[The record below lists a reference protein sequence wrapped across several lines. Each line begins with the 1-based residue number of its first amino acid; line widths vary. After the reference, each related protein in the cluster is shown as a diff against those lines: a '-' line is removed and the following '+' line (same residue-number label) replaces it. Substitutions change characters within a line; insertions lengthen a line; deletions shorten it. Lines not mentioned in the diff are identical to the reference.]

1 MCWDSS
7 SNLWTLFCLQDGA
20 PVIFTCR
27 FVFGCT
33 GYYNYSHGYEPTFPG
48 REHYRG
54 LIVHPQK
61 WPERLDYSNKKVV
74 VIGSGATAVTIVPE
88 MAKLASHVTM
98 LQRSPTFIS
107 STPSKDA
114 VAAFLMRILPPAWSH
129 WASRWLHILQG
140 TFIFSFCRTFPDL
153 VRRAVLRE
161 AKSFLGEKSDCDV
174 HTHFS
179 PAYKPWDERFCLVPD
194 GDIFRAIGS
203 GKASVRTAKIVTFTE
218 QGIDIENKADGSR
231 EVLEA
236 DIVVTATGLSV
247 QVLGGIEVV
256 VDGVNVTEVMSQ
268 RFSYKGIMVSGVPNF
283 ALSVGYTNLTFTLKA
298 DLIAIYVTR
307 LLRHM
312 ARNGYKKCEP
322 VYGKRSDEQ
331 DPSYRGEDLISLSS
345 GYIRRSV
352 HLFPRQGKRSPW
364 LYHNNY
370 FQDMREFY
378 LSRLEDGVME
388 FS

>member
-1 MCWDSS
+1 MSWDSRL
-7 SNLWTLFCLQDGA
+7 NLWTLSCLEGGA
-20 PVIFTCR
+20 PVTYTCR
-27 FVFGCT
+27 FIFGCT

-48 REHYRG
+48 REDYQG

-61 WPERLDYSNKKVV
+61 WPERLDYSDKKVI

-114 VAAFLMRILPPAWSH
+114 VAALLMRFLPPSWSH

-140 TFIFSFCRTFPDL
+140 TFIFSFCRTFPEL
-153 VRRAVLRE
+153 VRRAVLKE
-161 AKSFLGEKSDCDV
+161 AKGFLGDKCDCNVD
-174 HTHFS
+174 THFNPS
-179 PAYKPWDERFCLVPD
+179 YKPWDERFCLVPD

-203 GKASVRTAKIVTFTE
+203 GKASVKTAKIVTFTK
-218 QGIDIENKADGSR
+218 QGIAIENKSDGSR
-231 EVLEA
+231 EELEA

-256 VDGVNVTEVMSQ
+256 VDGVSVMDVMNK

-312 ARNGYKKCEP
+312 AANGYEKCVP
-322 VYGKRSDEQ
+322 VYGKRSDEK
-331 DPSYRGEDLISLSS
+331 DPNYRGEDLIALSS

-364 LYHNNY
+364 RYHNNY